1 MLAYVFWHWP
11 NPNLSPAEYESL
23 QQAFHAT
30 LAQAASPGFQRS
42 FVFRLEGQAQW
53 LGGAPAY
60 ADWYLVE
67 DSAALDPLNVAAVS
81 GVCEHPH
88 AAVAQAMAAGA
99 GSLFAL
105 RGGDH
110 AHLADARCATFLTKP
125 RPMPYADFY
134 AQTETLGSSLWR
146 RQMVLGPTPEFVLL
160 TAQRPS
166 VPETFASLTLG
177 LQPVWPASG

>member
-11 NPNLSPAEYESL
+11 TADHPAAEYEQL
-23 QQAFHAT
+23 QREFHAA
-30 LAQAASPGFQRS
+30 LARAASPGFLRS
-42 FVFRLEGQAQW
+42 YAFNVGGEARW

-81 GVCEHPH
+81 GMSEQPH
-88 AAVAQAMAAGA
+88 DGVARAMAAGA

-105 RGGDH
+105 RGEQ
-110 AHLADARCATFLTKP
+110 ADVASATCVTFLTKP
-125 RPMPYADFY
+125 RDMPYANFY
-134 AQTETLGSSLWR
+134 AQAEQLSGSLWR

-160 TAQRPS
+160 STERPS
-166 VPETFASLTLG
+166 PPETFSPLPLALRRI
-177 LQPVWPASG
+177 WPASG